1 MDQKPRQFD
10 EERAAILCN
19 LAELVVR
26 ELEAAWAAQYQRR
39 HSLKLMRAMSCY
51 NQAFLVVDT
60 SAPGWRILHA
70 NDSITVHT
78 GASPAIT
85 NITVIT
91 TTITT
96 TTTTSTTTIT
106 ITTTTTQ
113 RSVIF

>member
-1 MDQKPRQFD
+1 MVDQKPRQFD

-26 ELEAAWAAQYQRR
+26 ELEVAWAAQYQRR

-51 NQAFLVVDT
+51 NQAFLLVDT

-70 NDSITVHT
+70 NDSVTAHT

-85 NITVIT
+85 
-91 TTITT
+91 TITT
-96 TTTTSTTTIT
+96 TTNMIANLQY
-106 ITTTTTQ
+106 I
-113 RSVIF
+113 